1 MLNRSAEC
9 CNQGKHCDSTG
20 ISSSIDR
27 GDSPGI
33 TTGTGLGDA
42 TDIPFSIDQGD
53 SRGITTGTGLGD
65 ATGITFSADQGDSR
79 GITSSTALSHSTR
92 KPTKIRVSAKKPFRS
107 RNGLLLTLSYTRRQ
121 SCLALSIISYKGSA
135 QHG

>member
-1 MLNRSAEC
+1 M
-9 CNQGKHCDSTG
+9 ST
-20 ISSSIDR
+20 DH

-33 TTGTGLGDA
+33 T
-42 TDIPFSIDQGD
+42 S
-53 SRGITTGTGLGD
+53 SSSLGD
-65 ATGITFSADQGDSR
+65 ATGITLSAYQGDSP